1 MTCLAAL
8 PPGPAN
14 SSNGDPSI
22 WVPAL
27 LPALWPVVGVLTHV
41 ELDAAEAAPALVLLS
56 HLLPHIDWSGSAPN
70 DSREVLGA
78 VVAAIQTLG
87 NVGPHTSAGLAC
99 ASALLPVV
107 VAGPPVGPSTPPLS
121 VLTPYCLA
129 ALRAWELGG
138 APPQLLVAPLR
149 CLAELCR
156 LEALGAPGEGG
167 PASVVAASVLDV
179 LGRTG
184 FEVPVARAAMVCLRS
199 LSVDVGAAQ
208 EIAGQAGLFGL
219 VMTEY
224 GMGRIALLLC

>member
-14 SSNGDPSI
+14 GSNGDLSI

-27 LPALWPVVGVLTHV
+27 LPALWPVVDVLTHV

-70 DSREVLGA
+70 DSRGVLGA

-87 NVGPHTSAGLAC
+87 DVGPHTSAGLAC

-107 VAGPPVGPSTPPLS
+107 VAGPHVGLSTPPLS

-129 ALRAWELGG
+129 ALRAWELG

-156 LEALGAPGEGG
+156 LEALGVPGEGG

-208 EIAGQAGLFGL
+208 EIAGQAGLVGL
-219 VMTEY
+219 VMTEH
-224 GMGRIALLLC
+224 GMGRRIALLLC